1 MMKGIRQTI
10 WIASFQYRKFWNL
23 KNIILVACSILFIGE
38 NVFANMR
45 DLALQSGLELNYLEP
60 VILVL
65 SDPMYSMIIP
75 LSCMVFLSDFPDNR
89 SGGIFVLCRAT
100 RRRWFA
106 GQMVYAAGVCIS
118 YLVILTVAGMLWI
131 RGTGFFSVQWSPY
144 MTVIQNT
151 APELYASAW
160 EYFLMSSTLMQ
171 GTPVSV
177 LMAGGGLQVL
187 YLTVIFQVLCA
198 FRLAGKKKA
207 GLLFCIAV
215 TVLGAASVSYFGK
228 LKWLFP
234 TSHAVFGEHF
244 HEFFAQPEMTPGWS
258 VVYFAGLNLLL
269 GILNICL
276 VRNCQIGDGKE

>member
-23 KNIILVACSILFIGE
+23 KNIILVACSIIFIGE

-89 SGGIFVLCRAT
+89 SGGIFILCRAT

-106 GQMVYAAGVCIS
+106 GQMVYVAGVCSS

-131 RGTGFFSVQWSPY
+131 RGTGSFSVQWSPY
-144 MTVIQNT
+144 MTEIQNT
-151 APELYASAW
+151 APELYAISG

-177 LMAGGGLQVL
+177 LLAGGSLQVL
-187 YLTVIFQVLCA
+187 YLAVIFQVLCA
-198 FRLAGKKKA
+198 FRLAGKKKT